1 MPQITTILALLKL
14 AACGAAPAGSGA
26 HGRATIP
33 RAAFGKDDPAPDPAC
48 RRDAYPDRYVVLLTA
63 RARGRMDARAAGA
76 WIRGSFRQYTRTA
89 HHQDGRRASMNGAA
103 SGPMSRS
110 RAGTS
115 RRRRACRW
123 PAARRRPSLLIQP
136 APSCP
141 GRRRVCRCRPTQR
154 RLAAAA
160 SHGTHAVTQTA
171 RVEDHEETVDRGMRA
186 PGLLVWRKIRVSA
199 SAAASRAPTLLSTRT
214 WQLAA

>member
-1 MPQITTILALLKL
+1 MQTRRPRRRSSLITTC
-14 AACGAAPAGSGA
+14 AARRP
-26 HGRATIP
+26 P
-33 RAAFGKDDPAPDPAC
+33 RRC
-48 RRDAYPDRYVVLLTA
+48 SSSA
-63 RARGRMDARAAGA
+63 RARMSSSCAPGRTDARAGGA
-76 WIRGSFRQYTRTA
+76 STRGSFRQYTRTA

-123 PAARRRPSLLIQP
+123 PAARPRPSLLIQP

-141 GRRRVCRCRPTQR
+141 GRRRVCRCRPTQQ

-160 SHGTHAVTQTA
+160 SHGTPAATQTA
-171 RVEDHEETVDRGMRA
+171 RVEDHEETVDRGIRA

-199 SAAASRAPTLLSTRT
+199 SAAASRAPT